1 MRRQIYIKTNRKQE
15 VIDFYHI
22 NPESEITEIVLD
34 NYDIAN
40 MLSNQTDISKDF
52 FENIL
57 NYSYNGYFT
66 PETNDD
72 LYQEL
77 SIESEALLK
86 KYAKQMFD
94 FDEEFDQDVFE
105 RLLDFDEELMDMVYD
120 AYDDAQMA
128 RTSNRIIEELKD
140 SLNEATQKL
149 LEDND
154 LLIRNLQASYEY
166 SPKYNKVVA
175 SFKTTPLI
183 DLLVNDVDDK
193 YDFSTIEEMAIDIL
207 SNVLIFTEPY
217 NGFEDF
223 YSDLYNDEI
232 QRYVASKIDIE
243 LN

>member
-1 MRRQIYIKTNRKQE
+1 MRRQIYTKTNRRQE

-40 MLSNQTDISKDF
+40 MLSNQTDISEDF

-57 NYSYNGYFT
+57 NYSYKGYFT

-86 KYAKQMFD
+86 KYAKQMFA

-105 RLLDFDEELMDMVYD
+105 RLLDFDEELMDTVYD

-128 RTSNRIIEELKD
+128 GTSDIIIEELKD
-140 SLNEATQKL
+140 SLDEATQKL
-149 LEDND
+149 LKDND

-183 DLLVNDVDDK
+183 DLLVDEVDVE

-207 SNVLIFTEPY
+207 SNVLIFREPY
-217 NGFEDF
+217 NGFQDF
-223 YSDLYNDEI
+223 DFNLYNDEI

>member
-1 MRRQIYIKTNRKQE
+1 MRRQIYTKTNRRQE

-40 MLSNQTDISKDF
+40 MLSNQTDISEDF

-57 NYSYNGYFT
+57 NYSYKGYFT
-66 PETNDD
+66 RETNDD

-86 KYAKQMFD
+86 KYAKQMFA

-105 RLLDFDEELMDMVYD
+105 RLLDFDEELMDTVYD
-120 AYDDAQMA
+120 AYDDAYMA
-128 RTSNRIIEELKD
+128 GISDIIIEELKD

-183 DLLVNDVDDK
+183 DLLVDEVDVED
-193 YDFSTIEEMAIDIL
+193 DFSTIEEMAIDIL

-217 NGFEDF
+217 GGFEDF
-223 YSDLYNDEI
+223 DFNLYNDEI

>member
-1 MRRQIYIKTNRKQE
+1 MRRQIYIKTNRIQE

-34 NYDIAN
+34 NYDIAD
-40 MLSNQTDISKDF
+40 MLANQTDISQDF

-57 NYSYNGYFT
+57 NYSYDGYFT

-72 LYQEL
+72 LYQKL
-77 SIESEALLK
+77 SIKSEALLK

-105 RLLDFDEELMDMVYD
+105 RLLDFDEELMDTFYD

-128 RTSNRIIEELKD
+128 GTSDRIVEELKD
-140 SLNEATQKL
+140 SLDEATQKL
-149 LEDND
+149 LEDYD
-154 LLIRNLQASYEY
+154 LPIRNLQASYEY

-183 DLLVNDVDDK
+183 DLLVDEVDVED
-193 YDFSTIEEMAIDIL
+193 DFSTIEEMAIDIL
-207 SNVLIFTEPY
+207 SKVLIFREPY
-217 NGFEDF
+217 DGFQDF
-223 YSDLYNDEI
+223 DFDLYNDEI

>member
-1 MRRQIYIKTNRKQE
+1 MRRQIYIKTGRRQE

-40 MLSNQTDISKDF
+40 MLANQTAISKDF

-57 NYSYNGYFT
+57 DYSYKGYFT

-105 RLLDFDEELMDMVYD
+105 RLLDLDEELMDTFYD

-128 RTSNRIIEELKD
+128 STSDRIIEELND
-140 SLNEATQKL
+140 SLDEATQKL
-149 LEDND
+149 LEYYD
-154 LLIRNLQASYEY
+154 LPIRNLQASYEY
-166 SPKYNKVVA
+166 SPRYNKVVA

-183 DLLVNDVDDK
+183 DLLVNDEDGE

-207 SNVLIFTEPY
+207 SSVLIFREPY
-217 NGFEDF
+217 NGFYDF
-223 YSDLYNDEI
+223 DFDLYNDEI